1 MAAAS
6 VGPVPTAAA
15 LGGELR
21 QALPPTLVE
30 ALDRI
35 GDQIKV
41 EILDLLLS
49 ATSAEHLAR
58 TFERVF
64 PKFRDYYVSTL
75 FIMRG
80 FLQGDPRRFS
90 ALTVRSFQQ
99 SEELIRARGPQW
111 IGQGAS
117 LNALQGLATM
127 VRVAKA
133 AARFLDRDK
142 LAELRASGPS
152 AELWTNSI
160 VAYAMAFSSVLASLT
175 ALEEGRAESVRL
187 ENVATLAHWTKSYA
201 VRAYHLTKS
210 LGLLKSTAPHA
221 PVGPSEE
228 EDLILAEA
236 GLDSYAEMLSQD
248 DQL

>member
-1 MAAAS
+1 MTAAS
-6 VGPVPTAAA
+6 VGPGPTAAA

-21 QALPPTLVE
+21 QTLPPALVE

-35 GDQIKV
+35 GDQIRV
-41 EILDLLLS
+41 EILALLLS

-64 PKFRDYYVSTL
+64 PTFRDYYVSTL
-75 FIMRG
+75 LIMWG
-80 FLQGDPRRFS
+80 SLQEDPRRFS
-90 ALTVRSFQQ
+90 ALTLRSFQQ
-99 SEELIRARGPQW
+99 SEEMIRARGPHW
-111 IGQGAS
+111 IGQDAS

-127 VRVAKA
+127 GRVAKA
-133 AARFLDRDK
+133 TARFLDRDK

-175 ALEEGRAESVRL
+175 ALEGRAESVRL

-210 LGLLKSTAPHA
+210 LGLLQSTAPHA
-221 PVGPSEE
+221 PLGPSEE

-236 GLDSYAEMLSQD
+236 GLDRYAEMLSQD